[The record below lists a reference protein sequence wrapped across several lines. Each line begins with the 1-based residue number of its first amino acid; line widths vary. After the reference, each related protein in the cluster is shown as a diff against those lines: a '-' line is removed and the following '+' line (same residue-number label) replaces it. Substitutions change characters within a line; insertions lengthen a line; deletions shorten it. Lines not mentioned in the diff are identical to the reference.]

1 LIPDR
6 IKMIKAIIFD
16 MDGVLI
22 DAKDWHFEA
31 LNKALGFFG
40 EEISRYD
47 HLVTF
52 DGLPTHKKLEM
63 LSNTGELP
71 VGLHSLINDLKQKF
85 TLEMVY
91 ARCKPL
97 FYHQYALSKLKSE
110 GYKLVVCS
118 NSIRRTIEIMMER
131 SDLLK
136 YLDFFLSNQDVIRS
150 KPDPEIYQKAIDR
163 LKLKPRECLI
173 LEDNEV
179 GIKAAL
185 AIKAHLLKVHKLED
199 VNYLNI
205 MKKIK
210 EVS

>member
-1 LIPDR
+1 
-6 IKMIKAIIFD
+6 MIKAIIFD

-97 FYHQYALSKLKSE
+97 FYHQFALSKLKSE

-136 YLDFFLSNQDVIRS
+136 YLDFFLSNQDVTRS

-163 LKLKPRECLI
+163 LNLKPQECLI

-185 AIKAHLLKVHKLED
+185 AIKAHLLRVNKLED

-205 MKKIK
+205 KKKIK
-210 EVS
+210 ELS

>member
-1 LIPDR
+1 
-6 IKMIKAIIFD
+6 MIKAIIFD

-71 VGLHSLINDLKQKF
+71 VGLHSLLNDLKQKF

-163 LKLKPRECLI
+163 LNLKPQECLI

-205 MKKIK
+205 KKKIK

>member
-1 LIPDR
+1 
-6 IKMIKAIIFD
+6 
-16 MDGVLI
+16 
-22 DAKDWHFEA
+22 
-31 LNKALGFFG
+31 
-40 EEISRYD
+40 
-47 HLVTF
+47 
-52 DGLPTHKKLEM
+52 
-63 LSNTGELP
+63 
-71 VGLHSLINDLKQKF
+71 
-85 TLEMVY
+85 
-91 ARCKPL
+91 
-97 FYHQYALSKLKSE
+97 
-110 GYKLVVCS
+110 
-118 NSIRRTIEIMMER
+118 MER

-163 LKLKPRECLI
+163 LKLRPRECLI

-205 MKKIK
+205 KKKIK

>member
-1 LIPDR
+1 
-6 IKMIKAIIFD
+6 

-205 MKKIK
+205 KKKIK

>member
-1 LIPDR
+1 
-6 IKMIKAIIFD
+6 MIKAIIFD

-22 DAKDWHFEA
+22 DAKDWHYEA

-52 DGLPTHKKLEM
+52 DGLPTQKKLEM

-136 YLDFFLSNQDVIRS
+136 YLDFFLSNQDVARS

-163 LKLKPRECLI
+163 LNLKPQECLI

-179 GIKAAL
+179 GIKAAT
-185 AIKAHLLKVHKLED
+185 AVNAHLLRVNKLED

-205 MKKIK
+205 KKKIK
-210 EVS
+210 EIS